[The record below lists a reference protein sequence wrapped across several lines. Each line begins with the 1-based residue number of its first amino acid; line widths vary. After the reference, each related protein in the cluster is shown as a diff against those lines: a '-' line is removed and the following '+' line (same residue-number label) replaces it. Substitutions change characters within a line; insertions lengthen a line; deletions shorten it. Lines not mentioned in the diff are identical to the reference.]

1 MDSIAGK
8 INTLKENLKALVTG
22 NVSSDM
28 FKGMLEGANNLV
40 LGIDKITSKLGAL
53 GSLGALAGITSF
65 IKNMSNFSKF
75 QGLSDNSLMFGKGLT
90 SLTKNVSTATSM
102 LGKGAGLATIGSE
115 MGSLARSTGLAQTA
129 MLAFRSVLTGLGIGL
144 LLTGLSMGVK
154 AWNDYAH
161 ATEKAIESSKESQDG
176 IRDELTN
183 LSGKKSSL
191 GALANEYDK
200 LASKSNKS
208 YSEMERF
215 KELKKEIASLDPDLV
230 KGYDANGDPILR
242 LNGSMN
248 NYIATLDKAI
258 AKQEKLFNMENKKQA
273 DAHLKDNDKKSDYSK
288 NRDPYL
294 NNFEVRDDANKK
306 WENGWFDSASKV
318 AKNRQDAL
326 KKSNESEQKDI
337 ENMSKWKAEQV
348 EKDTSIQTTYSDK
361 FLKKSKLNNEE
372 SKSQFSGFMDSLDWS
387 TFNKGEADKFY
398 NGLQK
403 LSEKTAFSTQEMGD
417 GVVAQTKKIKKA
429 FEDTGNIEKYGKGLQ
444 KIAKDTDKFDSTA
457 WSDYLGEVNTQFENG
472 SLNVA
477 QYDKA
482 LKPMAKT
489 MSDLS
494 GIPESLLMESL
505 RNTGDITLAMESA
518 SEGLNNFMSA
528 YGMSMTDLNNGDG
541 FAKKLADQFKSVVG
555 LGDDFKSRV
564 IEGEVDVEWLVQSKG
579 DDLPKQM
586 NDLIDLVTG
595 DGDNLTE
602 VEQKVFMSCQAEIQ
616 DEGQLSKDTVAKIEG
631 LLDGTLNIDQ
641 GVEIAGLKLT
651 GEDAKELRTELQEC
665 GKTAEEIALGDTKM
679 DEALKDAESIKK
691 AISDIKDTDLR
702 MKFDSQGFESVDQ
715 INNMKTALESI
726 PEESQVDFVSDTS
739 EFFKKADSVEEAIQ
753 LMPTNLKLKYNIGVE
768 GDKDLKALKSQ
779 YDQLPK
785 DVQIMVDNKVIG
797 TEQIELALEMVQKFG
812 GEQAT
817 ALLEVAGANDVLA
830 DCTSVEDVMRALDQL
845 RAEGTI
851 SINTDEAI
859 TDVEGLEEGVEG
871 LDGADAT
878 ITTTGEDENAEA
890 LLKLIKSFVD
900 ELNGEE
906 ATAKVT
912 VESDTTELEE
922 GSKKQD
928 KEDGRKTESD
938 HTVKSDTKELEDGSK
953 KQDKENGKNTENKHT
968 TKMEVTGQEEVNGAK
983 KEKAELESDGH
994 STTTMEVNGQEELNG
1009 AKKEKSELS
1018 KDEQSTTTME
1028 VTGQEELNQA
1038 KKEKAELSKGGQST
1052 TNVDV
1057 NGTEKLDEAN
1067 KKTKDLKD
1075 KDVKI
1080 DISFNMNEAID
1091 SILSRLGLNKRQEE
1105 ISITINC
1112 TDNVTKV
1119 LDKIKGYNDKD
1130 ISVNIDAKGGKEA
1143 EQQIKV
1149 ISKAKSNSVTL
1160 KIHSKGGKEARKD
1173 AEAVSKAKSNSITL
1187 KINAQGSKGARRDI
1201 EVISKAKISNKNFS
1215 IKCNGG
1221 KAVLSTLRN
1230 IKSTKITSKEFTV
1243 KANTSAVNSQLSAIA
1258 NKSLPSKEF
1267 TITCNS
1273 GTALTT
1279 LSTLAYRTVPNKEF
1293 TINCNSDSATSKMNS
1308 IISKTIPNKEFKITC
1323 DGDGAITTLDSIRNK
1338 ISGISGKTVTITAK
1352 YTTQGTKPAGLVGSL
1367 SNQTP
1372 QVQSS
1377 NSEAG
1382 VMSATPQATS
1392 SSEVST
1398 MASKPKK
1405 TSPISYSQTLDAI
1418 KYSIDLLENA
1428 KNRAEKLGEEFD
1440 RLGARIERAF
1450 GSNKS
1455 KLIKQQIS
1463 LLEQEQA
1470 QIKYT
1475 YERLQS
1481 QANNLKKSLGKK
1493 GFKFTSTGAI
1503 DNYNS
1508 KIIAMEKNVEKLKK
1522 KEESYK
1528 GKNEKTKDKLSKAYE
1543 KANEELQLTKDTL
1556 SEYYDLSFKEIPG
1569 LKTEWESLANEIIEA
1584 KNAIYEANKE
1594 QANFYEDA
1602 KATELE
1608 YQYSKIA
1615 DSMDI
1620 LNSKMDLAS
1629 DSEKVGL
1636 LKEQLKLIEQQK
1648 AKQEEMA
1655 NNNKSEQKYFK
1666 DFLGKKGFKFDKDGE
1681 MTNAVGQLD
1690 KYKSDDE
1697 YESIK
1702 DAYDNYLELQQAIR
1716 DTDKESWELK
1726 VTEKELKDQIEEM
1739 IKEQE
1744 ELNKQMGEMKN
1755 QAKIDSIISQN
1766 EALSNSL
1773 ELVEAKMESAYGKDK
1788 AKYLEEQIR
1797 LLEEQRKKQKE
1808 LADEYERQANV
1819 SKDGLGKD
1827 FGITF
1832 NDDGTI
1838 QNYADAMSKL
1848 TDIEDMEKLKDA
1860 VDKYLELQSDGLSD
1874 AQQEYENLGN
1884 EIQNA
1889 KDEILELAN
1898 AMKEMK
1904 DEATTNQLQ
1913 SQIDKIQNLIDMNE
1927 AKEGLND
1934 SDKNQSLKD
1943 RLELYKKL
1951 QEETQKMLDYE
1962 NSKKKDMAN
1971 TLTEY
1976 GFKINEDG
1984 TINDTANK
1992 LESLKNSMSE
2002 SEFDFISETLEKYL
2016 ETAFG
2021 SIPDLEK
2028 DLIESQK
2035 KMEDIQKSKLD
2046 TTKKIEDEIT
2056 KVYEKQKQDRIK
2068 KINEEKDARIKALNE
2083 SKDAYNKFRDKEKYE
2098 DSYKEQLDKVNKL
2111 QSDIENAKRDTS
2123 LSGKK
2128 RLEDLMKQLADEQKN
2143 LENMVQDELD
2153 KNIND
2158 MFDDQI
2164 KDVETNSEE
2173 EIKKLEELWS
2183 STNIANAVKEALS
2196 SGIFTDIDGNISA
2209 LDDALMDF
2217 ANNSE
2222 DYLGVMGDSLKKEL
2236 CDNLEI
2242 SLDYIKQ
2249 MDSIYS
2255 KLSTPDLGSVKS
2267 SLKSYDYKD
2276 LNNPIGSYEK
2286 NITNKITFG
2295 DTKITVDGGV
2305 NKNTVGD
2312 IEKVLKEQREGLIS
2326 DIMKNIKI

>member
-102 LGKGAGLATIGSE
+102 LGKGVGLATIGSE

-144 LLTGLSMGVK
+144 LLTGLSMGAK
-154 AWNDYAH
+154 AWDDYAH
-161 ATEKAIESSKESQDG
+161 ATEKAVESSKENQDG

-183 LSGKKSSL
+183 LSGKRSSL
-191 GALANEYDK
+191 SSLANEYDK

-208 YSEMERF
+208 YEEIERF
-215 KELKKEIASLDPDLV
+215 NELKKEIASIDPDLV
-230 KGYDANGDPILR
+230 KGYDANGNPILKM
-242 LNGSMN
+242 NDSMN
-248 NYIATLDKAI
+248 QYISTLDKAI
-258 AKQEKLFNMENKKQA
+258 AKQERLFAMENKKIS
-273 DAHLKDNDKKSDYSK
+273 DAYEKDNKKNSDYSK
-288 NRDPYL
+288 NRDDYL
-294 NNFEVRDDANKK
+294 NNPETRDDYYREK
-306 WENGWFDSASKV
+306 WVKGWGKSAKDV
-318 AKNRQDAL
+318 AKQRRKDLEKMNKD
-326 KKSNESEQKDI
+326 EQHDI
-337 ENMSKWKAEQV
+337 ETMSEWKAKNV
-348 EKDTSIQTTYSDK
+348 EKDLAIQQTYTDK
-361 FLKKSKLNNEE
+361 FLKKSKLDDGKKNA
-372 SKSQFSGFMDSLDWS
+372 FSGFMESLNWGELDSIE
-387 TFNKGEADKFY
+387 TGKMEKGME
-398 NGLQK
+398 K
-403 LSEKTAFSTQEMGD
+403 LSQVTKFTTKEMGND
-417 GVVAQTKKIKKA
+417 VFKATKKIKEQ
-429 FEDTGNIEKYGKGLQ
+429 FSDTGDLTKYGKSLA
-444 KIAKDTDKFDSTA
+444 KIGSDTGKFDLQA
-457 WSDYLGEVNTQFENG
+457 WQDYFGETVTQFEEG
-472 SLNVA
+472 SLSA
-477 QYDKA
+477 KEYDSA

-489 MSDLS
+489 MSKLS
-494 GIPESLLMESL
+494 GIPESLLLNSL
-505 RNTGDITLAMESA
+505 KDTGDIDLALASA
-518 SEGLNNFMSA
+518 TDGLNGFMKA
-528 YGMSMTDLNNGDG
+528 YGKTMADVRNGD
-541 FAKKLADQFKSVVG
+541 AEALKLKEQFESISLFGTG
-555 LGDDFKSRV
+555 LFDRV
-564 IEGEVDVEWLVQSKG
+564 EQGTVTVEWMLESSN
-579 DDLPKQM
+579 DETLPDQM
-586 NDLIDLVTG
+586 QNMLKLFAG
-595 DGDNLTE
+595 DGKATE
-602 VEQKVFMSCQAEIQ
+602 VEQKVLMAIETEIE
-616 DEGQLSKDTVAKIEG
+616 DEGKLSKDTITKIENLMDDDFKVTKGMKING
-631 LLDGTLNIDQ
+631 LDLTLEETKELQKGLADCGFEAGDIDLTKT
-641 GVEIAGLKLT
+641 GVEELLNSSKEVKSAIEGIK
-651 GEDAKELRTELQEC
+651 GSELRF
-665 GKTAEEIALGDTKM
+665 
-679 DEALKDAESIKK
+679 
-691 AISDIKDTDLR
+691 
-702 MKFDSQGFESVDQ
+702 KFLEQGFETKEQVD
-715 INNMKTALESI
+715 NMKTALDSI
-726 PEESQVDFVSDTS
+726 PKEKQVDFVGDTS
-739 EFFKKADSVEEAIQ
+739 KYFKEHDTVEASIEA
-753 LMPTNLKLKYNIGVE
+753 MPDHLKLKYDIGVE
-768 GDKDLKALKSQ
+768 GNDELTRLQGMYEK
-779 YDQLPK
+779 LPK
-785 DVQIMVDNKVIG
+785 SIRTKVDADVVG
-797 TEQIELALEMVQKFG
+797 TENIELAYNMVQKFG
-812 GEQAT
+812 SENAS
-817 ALLEVAGANDVLA
+817 ALLEIEGIDDILSNCSTVEEVLNTLNGKIA
-830 DCTSVEDVMRALDQL
+830 TGEIKFEDDNAQAIIDFITQELDK
-845 RAEGTI
+845 
-851 SINTDEAI
+851 
-859 TDVEGLEEGVEG
+859 
-871 LDGADAT
+871 LDGTETTSNHTAT
-878 ITTTGEDENAEA
+878 SEDDDLDGTKEKHGELDGTESTSKN
-890 LLKLIKSFVD
+890 
-900 ELNGEE
+900 
-906 ATAKVT
+906 T
-912 VESDTTELEE
+912 VESDTTELDE

-928 KEDGRKTESD
+928 AQDGRKTESD
-938 HTVKSDTKELEDGSK
+938 HTIKSDTTELEEGGK
-953 KQDKENGKNTENKHT
+953 KQDKENGKDTENKHT

-1018 KDEQSTTTME
+1018 TDEQSTTTMN

-1522 KEESYK
+1522 KEEAYK

-1962 NSKKKDMAN
+1962 NSKKKDMVD
-1971 TLTEY
+1971 TLNEY
-1976 GFKINEDG
+1976 GFKINDDG

-2035 KMEDIQKSKLD
+2035 KMEDIQKAKLD
-2046 TTKKIEDEIT
+2046 ITKKIEDEIT

-2098 DSYKEQLDKVNKL
+2098 DSHKEQLDKVNKL

-2143 LENMVQDELD
+2143 LENMVKDELD

-2249 MDSIYS
+2249 MDNIYS
-2255 KLSTPDLGSVKS
+2255 KLSTPDLSNIKS
-2267 SLKSYDYKD
+2267 NLKSYDYKD
-2276 LNNPIGSYEK
+2276 LNNPIGSYEQ
-2286 NITNKITFG
+2286 NISNKITFG
-2295 DTKITVDGGV
+2295 DTKITVEGGANEGAIV
-2305 NKNTVGD
+2305 N